1 MSDNFDTNPPED
13 GGMKPADPQAETD
26 RGAQEMTSEG
36 APVPAPEPKTAG
48 TSSSARMAS
57 ETLKDALRSV
67 ENVGQ
72 VLGQALQ
79 GRGNVV
85 MVRVNDETLKHMD
98 ILVEAEVTKSRSE
111 SAALLINEGI
121 KANQAL
127 FSQITEIANQISEL
141 RAKLRESVK
150 AQKLEE

>member
-1 MSDNFDTNPPED
+1 MSENFYTNPPED
-13 GGMKPADPQAETD
+13 SGMKPADPQAETVS
-26 RGAQEMTSEG
+26 GAQEMNSEG
-36 APVPAPEPKTAG
+36 APVTPAGAKTAG
-48 TSSSARMAS
+48 TTASARLAS
-57 ETLKDALRSV
+57 DTLKDALKSV

-85 MVRVNDETLKHMD
+85 MVRVNDETLKHLDM
-98 ILVEAEVTKSRSE
+98 LVEAEVTRSRSE
-111 SAALLINEGI
+111 GAALLINEGI
-121 KANQAL
+121 KANQVL

-150 AQKLEE
+150 AQK